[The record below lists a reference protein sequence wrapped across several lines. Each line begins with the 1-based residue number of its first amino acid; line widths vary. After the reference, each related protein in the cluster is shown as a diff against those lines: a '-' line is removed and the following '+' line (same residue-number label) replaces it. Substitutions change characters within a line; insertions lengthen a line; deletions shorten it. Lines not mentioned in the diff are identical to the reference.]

1 MVARGSPSSSEIAVL
16 EGSPREAFAPP
27 AVDRLRRSSEIS
39 ATLRKG
45 KRARQRLVHVAAL
58 PNGLPRSRFA
68 LSVSK
73 RVGSA
78 VVRNR
83 VKRRLRVLLR
93 SRPPRGGYDI
103 VVTAHVGADSVPI
116 DDLMR
121 DIERCLRHVGVLS
134 AEGA

>member
-1 MVARGSPSSSEIAVL
+1 MPA
-16 EGSPREAFAPP
+16 

-39 ATLRKG
+39 ATLRRG
-45 KRARQRLVHVAAL
+45 KRARQRLVHVAVH

-68 LSVSK
+68 LSVSR

-83 VKRRLRVLLR
+83 EKRRLRALLR
-93 SRPPRGGYDI
+93 SRPPREGYDI
-103 VVTAHVGADSVPI
+103 VVTAHVGADSATI
-116 DDLMR
+116 DELRR
-121 DIERCLRHVGVLS
+121 DTERCLQRLGILT